1 MGGVP
6 ISGLTDFEPIRRFS
20 FNTDFK
26 LDATYIIT
34 RWDIIKAL
42 S

>member
-1 MGGVP
+1 V
-6 ISGLTDFEPIRRFS
+6 LVR
-20 FNTDFK
+20 DFK